1 MPAFNESERIREII
15 NEIKN
20 KSDDI
25 IVCNDGS
32 TDSTGIIAE
41 KMGAIVINHEKNLG
55 YGSAIKSIFLKAK
68 EIEADILI
76 TFDADGQHRIQDI
89 DKVIQPILDNNADI
103 VIGSRFLENDV
114 EMPKYRKFGVKT
126 ITRLTNISS
135 EIKLSDSQ
143 SGFRAYNKKTLS
155 EIFPTEN
162 GMGISTEIIIK
173 ANRKKLRIK
182 EVAIKIL
189 YEGKTSTH
197 NPIVH
202 GISVILSTTKFISTE
217 HPLSFYGIPGICLLM
232 VGLFFAGWTIQYF
245 TEFEVFQPILALI
258 AIGLTLVG
266 LMCVL
271 TSIIL
276 FSLVHVIRER
286 K

>member
-1 MPAFNESERIREII
+1 MPAFNESKRIKKII

-20 KSDDI
+20 KSDNI

-68 EIEADILI
+68 EIDADILI
-76 TFDADGQHRIQDI
+76 TFDADGQHRIEDI
-89 DKVIQPILDNNADI
+89 DTVIQPILDNNADM

-114 EMPKYRKFGVKT
+114 KMPKYRKFGVKT
-126 ITRLTNISS
+126 ITKLTNISS
-135 EIKLSDSQ
+135 KIKLSDSQ
-143 SGFRAYNKKTLS
+143 SGFRAYNKKILS
-155 EIFPTEN
+155 EIVPTEN

-173 ANRKKLRIK
+173 ANREKLRIK
-182 EVAIKIL
+182 EVPITIL

-217 HPLSFYGIPGICLLM
+217 HPLAFYGIPGIFLVM
-232 VGLFFAGWTIQYF
+232 VGLFFTGWTIQYYV
-245 TEFEVFQPILALI
+245 EFEVFQPILALI

-266 LMCVL
+266 LMCAL

-276 FSLVHVIRER
+276 FSLVHIIRER